1 MVMDFFE
8 RYEGKVAGLD
18 QTLNQIMEEM
28 KKLKERI
35 QVLRTNAEKMDPSK
49 KTKATETIR
58 CVVKVPPPPKSSNL
72 GDGREGEG
80 GRVYMWRGEQENCF
94 SQMCYVNLCVCMQFC
109 SHWTGGIHGDRCHP
123 VGLLC
128 GLQCLLVPSL

>member
-28 KKLKERI
+28 KKLNERI

-58 CVVKVPPPPKSSNL
+58 CVEKGTNL
-72 GDGREGEG
+72 GDVKG
-80 GRVYMWRGEQENCF
+80 G
-94 SQMCYVNLCVCMQFC
+94 
-109 SHWTGGIHGDRCHP
+109 
-123 VGLLC
+123 
-128 GLQCLLVPSL
+128 

>member
-8 RYEGKVAGLD
+8 CYEGKVAGLD

-28 KKLKERI
+28 KKLNERI

-58 CVVKVPPPPKSSNL
+58 CVAKVPPPPQVK
-72 GDGREGEG
+72 
-80 GRVYMWRGEQENCF
+80 
-94 SQMCYVNLCVCMQFC
+94 
-109 SHWTGGIHGDRCHP
+109 
-123 VGLLC
+123 
-128 GLQCLLVPSL
+128 